1 MIGDTLSSQNTD
13 TLSLLQ
19 QKQISPAKADSDSL
33 QLADLHAVQ
42 EVDSGF
48 EGTPI
53 SYSPRT
59 DDAIALTLLACFF
72 LSSIVLARGK
82 KFLSQQVKD
91 FVLHRERTSIFDS
104 STAADVRYLLVLVLQ
119 TCVLSGITFRNYFH
133 DTSPTLM
140 NQVSPLLLLG
150 IYVGFCLAYFL
161 LKWLIYMFLG
171 WTFFDKNKT
180 NIWLESY
187 SALIYYVGFALF
199 PFVLFLVYFDLSL
212 TNLVI
217 IGSIILI
224 FTKILMFYKWIKLFF
239 HQFSGLFLLILYF
252 CALEIVPCLLLYQVL
267 VSQPKPA
274 SEKSPYY
281 DIAEK
286 YGVKIDFRPFIKVE
300 SLSAKE
306 FRQQK
311 ISILDHTAVIFTSR
325 HAIDHFFTLCTEL
338 RVTIPETMK
347 YFCVTEAVALY
358 IQKYV
363 QYRKRK
369 IFFGATGKIED
380 LIPSI
385 VKHKTEKYLVPMSD
399 VHNDDVKNLLDKNN
413 IQHTEAVMYRTVSND
428 FTPDEEFDYDMLVF
442 FSPAGVTSLKKNFPD
457 FNQREIKI
465 GTFGSTTAQA
475 VRDAGLRLDLEAP
488 TVQAPSMTAALDMFI
503 RENNK

>member
-1 MIGDTLSSQNTD
+1 MKI
-13 TLSLLQ
+13 
-19 QKQISPAKADSDSL
+19 
-33 QLADLHAVQ
+33 
-42 EVDSGF
+42 
-48 EGTPI
+48 
-53 SYSPRT
+53 
-59 DDAIALTLLACFF
+59 
-72 LSSIVLARGK
+72 K
-82 KFLSQQVKD
+82 K
-91 FVLHRERTSIFDS
+91 
-104 STAADVRYLLVLVLQ
+104 
-119 TCVLSGITFRNYFH
+119 
-133 DTSPTLM
+133 
-140 NQVSPLLLLG
+140 
-150 IYVGFCLAYFL
+150 
-161 LKWLIYMFLG
+161 
-171 WTFFDKNKT
+171 
-180 NIWLESY
+180 
-187 SALIYYVGFALF
+187 
-199 PFVLFLVYFDLSL
+199 
-212 TNLVI
+212 
-217 IGSIILI
+217 
-224 FTKILMFYKWIKLFF
+224 
-239 HQFSGLFLLILYF
+239 
-252 CALEIVPCLLLYQVL
+252 VL

-311 ISILDHTAVIFTSR
+311 VSILDHTAVIFTSR
-325 HAIDHFFTLCTEL
+325 HAIDHFFNLCTEL

-380 LIPSI
+380 LVPSI

-428 FTPDEEFDYDMLVF
+428 FTSCEDFDYDMLVF

-457 FNQREIKI
+457 FDQKEIRI

-503 RENNK
+503 KENNK

>member
-1 MIGDTLSSQNTD
+1 MKI
-13 TLSLLQ
+13 
-19 QKQISPAKADSDSL
+19 
-33 QLADLHAVQ
+33 
-42 EVDSGF
+42 
-48 EGTPI
+48 
-53 SYSPRT
+53 
-59 DDAIALTLLACFF
+59 
-72 LSSIVLARGK
+72 K
-82 KFLSQQVKD
+82 K
-91 FVLHRERTSIFDS
+91 
-104 STAADVRYLLVLVLQ
+104 
-119 TCVLSGITFRNYFH
+119 
-133 DTSPTLM
+133 
-140 NQVSPLLLLG
+140 
-150 IYVGFCLAYFL
+150 
-161 LKWLIYMFLG
+161 
-171 WTFFDKNKT
+171 
-180 NIWLESY
+180 
-187 SALIYYVGFALF
+187 
-199 PFVLFLVYFDLSL
+199 
-212 TNLVI
+212 
-217 IGSIILI
+217 
-224 FTKILMFYKWIKLFF
+224 
-239 HQFSGLFLLILYF
+239 
-252 CALEIVPCLLLYQVL
+252 VL

-286 YGVKIDFRPFIKVE
+286 YGVKIDFRPFINVE

-311 ISILDHTAVIFTSR
+311 VSILDHTAVIFTSR
-325 HAIDHFFTLCTEL
+325 HAIDHFFNLCTEL

-347 YFCVTEAVALY
+347 YFCVTEAVVLY

-380 LIPSI
+380 LVPSI

-428 FTPDEEFDYDMLVF
+428 FTSDEEFDYDMLVF

-457 FNQREIKI
+457 FDQKEIRI

-503 RENNK
+503 KENNK

>member
-1 MIGDTLSSQNTD
+1 MKI
-13 TLSLLQ
+13 
-19 QKQISPAKADSDSL
+19 
-33 QLADLHAVQ
+33 
-42 EVDSGF
+42 
-48 EGTPI
+48 
-53 SYSPRT
+53 
-59 DDAIALTLLACFF
+59 
-72 LSSIVLARGK
+72 K
-82 KFLSQQVKD
+82 K
-91 FVLHRERTSIFDS
+91 
-104 STAADVRYLLVLVLQ
+104 
-119 TCVLSGITFRNYFH
+119 
-133 DTSPTLM
+133 
-140 NQVSPLLLLG
+140 
-150 IYVGFCLAYFL
+150 
-161 LKWLIYMFLG
+161 
-171 WTFFDKNKT
+171 
-180 NIWLESY
+180 
-187 SALIYYVGFALF
+187 
-199 PFVLFLVYFDLSL
+199 
-212 TNLVI
+212 
-217 IGSIILI
+217 
-224 FTKILMFYKWIKLFF
+224 
-239 HQFSGLFLLILYF
+239 
-252 CALEIVPCLLLYQVL
+252 VL
-267 VSQPKPA
+267 VSQPKPT
-274 SEKSPYY
+274 SEKSPYF

-311 ISILDHTAVIFTSR
+311 VSILDHTAIVFTSR
-325 HAIDHFFTLCTEL
+325 HAIDHFFNLCVEL

-347 YFCVTEAVALY
+347 YFCTSETIALY

-380 LIPSI
+380 LVPSI

-428 FTPDEEFDYDMLVF
+428 FTSDEEFDYDMLVF

-457 FNQREIKI
+457 FDQKEIRI

-503 RENNK
+503 KENNK